1 MRLKLLCFVV
11 AAAIALPACETVS
24 DGYGGQRTQLSGCGR
39 NALIGA
45 AIGAVVGGVQG
56 HRNDHPENAALGA
69 AIGGAGTYG
78 VCKLLSAQEEQ
89 RVQNAYYQSLN
100 SGQSVNDNWQ
110 MDQGGTRSLAVS
122 QPGPAEGYGS
132 QCRRVSATISD
143 PVNGTQQLPPETY
156 CRNAS
161 GSWSPA

>member
-1 MRLKLLCFVV
+1 MRMKVLCVVV

-45 AIGAVVGGVQG
+45 AIGGVLGATRG

-69 AIGGAGTYG
+69 AIGGAATYG

-89 RVQNAYYQSLN
+89 RVENAYHQSLN
-100 SGQSVNDNWQ
+100 TGQGVNDSWQ
-110 MDQGGTRSLAVS
+110 MDQGGTRSLSVA
-122 QPGPAEGYGS
+122 QPGPAEGYGGE
-132 QCRRVSATISD
+132 CRRVTATISD
-143 PVNGTQQLPPETY
+143 PVNGAQQLPPETF
-156 CRNAS
+156 CRNSA
-161 GSWSPA
+161 GAWTPA

>member
-1 MRLKLLCFVV
+1 MRMKVICFVI
-11 AAAIALPACETVS
+11 AAAIALPACETTS

-45 AIGAVVGGVQG
+45 VVGGIIGGTRG

-69 AIGGAGTYG
+69 AVGGAATYG
-78 VCKLLSAQEEQ
+78 VCKALSAQEEQ

-100 SGQSVNDNWQ
+100 SGQGVNDNWQ
-110 MDQGGTRSLAVS
+110 MDQGGTRSLAVA

-132 QCRRVSATISD
+132 ECRRVSATISD
-143 PVNGTQQLPPETY
+143 PSGTQQLPPETF
-156 CRNAS
+156 CRNAN